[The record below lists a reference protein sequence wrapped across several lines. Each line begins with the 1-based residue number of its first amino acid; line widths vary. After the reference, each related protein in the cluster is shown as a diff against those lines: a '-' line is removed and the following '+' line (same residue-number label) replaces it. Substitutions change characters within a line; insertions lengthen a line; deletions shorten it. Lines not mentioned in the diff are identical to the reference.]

1 MTMLNPPG
9 FVPWVAVAVVPVA
22 ASAVL
27 AATSARVAL
36 AAVVAV
42 AVPLALLTKNRLPQP
57 LHFIMATI
65 K

>member
-1 MTMLNPPG
+1 M
-9 FVPWVAVAVVPVA
+9 PVA

-42 AVPLALLTKNRLPQP
+42 AVPLVLLTKDMLP
-57 LHFIMATI
+57 
-65 K
+65 